1 MAERFPPRT
10 SQSRGHSSQWGGTAG
25 FPPGTGQS
33 RGQSRQ
39 WDGMEGLPPP
49 TGQSTG
55 PVYARE
61 WMGPRR
67 MRRAYTATA
76 STTTTDGEFGGSRWV
91 SQLLFSVVQGICS

>member
-10 SQSRGHSSQWGGTAG
+10 SQSRGHSSGTAA

-39 WDGMEGLPPP
+39 WGGVESLPPP

-61 WMGPRR
+61 WMGPRG
-67 MRRAYTATA
+67 MRRAHTATA
-76 STTTTDGEFGGSRWV
+76 STTTTDGEFGEPRWV
-91 SQLLFSVVQGICS
+91 TQLFVSVAPDGCS